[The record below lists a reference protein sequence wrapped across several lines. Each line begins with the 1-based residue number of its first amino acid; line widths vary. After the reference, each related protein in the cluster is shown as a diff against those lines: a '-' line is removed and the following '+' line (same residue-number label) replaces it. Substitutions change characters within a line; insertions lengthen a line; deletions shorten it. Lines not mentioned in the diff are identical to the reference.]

1 MYLVFQ
7 FLTQVHPRSRGEYFH
22 RIRKDFLNCRFT
34 PAHAG
39 NTFFALFNFFLYKV
53 HPRSR
58 GEYFIYFSLIYSVLG
73 SPPLTRGIRIQL
85 FCIPFFARFTPA
97 HAGNTV
103 SKNFRIISHKV
114 HPRSRGEYFFTLLQS
129 SPIQGSP
136 PLTRGIHKEKTFV
149 EKEKRFTPAH
159 AGNTH
164 NVLHE
169 TILL

>member
-58 GEYFIYFSLIYSVLG
+58 GEYSII
-73 SPPLTRGIRIQL
+73 PPTTDTRS
-85 FCIPFFARFTPA
+85 RFTPA
-97 HAGNTV
+97 HAGNTFL
-103 SKNFRIISHKV
+103 SSSTIS
-114 HPRSRGEYFFTLLQS
+114 PQ
-129 SPIQGSP
+129 
-136 PLTRGIHKEKTFV
+136 
-149 EKEKRFTPAH
+149 
-159 AGNTH
+159 
-164 NVLHE
+164 
-169 TILL
+169 